1 MGMGKANETGL
12 IRLIDARTVL
22 VIVLC
27 SGIASMFARSMA
39 THLAYLCVMT
49 AFLVLFGKGR
59 QGLACVLVYGLAMGG
74 LWLEVHH
81 GILAFPSPLLLSMI
95 YRMIP
100 TMMSLYLLILIP
112 SGKLTAGLRKLPMP
126 AQMRLILVVMLRFA
140 PTALLEFLEVR
151 NAMRVRG
158 FLGSLRKMLRS
169 PMDTLEYALVPLIF
183 RSLKV
188 SDELSASAVVRG
200 IEYPGHKE
208 SYYVSKFRGLDIT
221 CSGVALAAC
230 IVCCL

>member
-112 SGKLTAGLRKLPMP
+112 SGKLTAGLGKKLIYLHVCQRWTAIPGCHDG
-126 AQMRLILVVMLRFA
+126 
-140 PTALLEFLEVR
+140 PTGRYGYIF
-151 NAMRVRG
+151 MDS
-158 FLGSLRKMLRS
+158 SLSVLS
-169 PMDTLEYALVPLIF
+169 P
-183 RSLKV
+183 
-188 SDELSASAVVRG
+188 
-200 IEYPGHKE
+200 
-208 SYYVSKFRGLDIT
+208 
-221 CSGVALAAC
+221 VALHSRQPMCATDA
-230 IVCCL
+230 LHDASMLQPYS